1 MKDDIDMKRQI
12 KGIYSRGNILLKWF
26 GQCNDNVKIKLFKA
40 YCSSFYC
47 LSLWSTFTTNSHRK
61 VKSSYNHICRNFLSV
76 DRSDMTAVMVLYG
89 VKSFKE
95 IERDLIFSFSS
106 RILSSDNSIINELV
120 NSIFYNSCHLTDY
133 WNSLLY

>member
-1 MKDDIDMKRQI
+1 
-12 KGIYSRGNILLKWF
+12 
-26 GQCNDNVKIKLFKA
+26 
-40 YCSSFYC
+40 
-47 LSLWSTFTTNSHRK
+47 
-61 VKSSYNHICRNFLSV
+61 
-76 DRSDMTAVMVLYG
+76 MTAVMVLYG

-133 WNSLLY
+133 WNSVLY